1 MVKPNKRRIMM
12 LSVRL
17 PKELECSLSDVAK
30 QLKTDKSKIV
40 IDALNQY
47 IEDKQDYLSAHTIFA
62 QNNKRYTF
70 EEVLNELKLQ
80 S

>member
-1 MVKPNKRRIMM
+1 MEIMM

-17 PKELECSLSDVAK
+17 PKELEYNLSEIAK
-30 QLKTDKSKIV
+30 QLKSDKSKVV
-40 IDALNQY
+40 IDALSQY
-47 IEDKQDYLSAHTIFA
+47 IEDKQDYLSAHTVFV

-80 S
+80 D

>member
-1 MVKPNKRRIMM
+1 M

-17 PKELECSLSDVAK
+17 PKELEYNLSEIAR
-30 QLKTDKSKIV
+30 QLKSDKSKVV
-40 IDALNQY
+40 IDALSQY
-47 IEDKQDYLSAHTIFA
+47 IEDKQDYLSAHAVFV

-80 S
+80 D